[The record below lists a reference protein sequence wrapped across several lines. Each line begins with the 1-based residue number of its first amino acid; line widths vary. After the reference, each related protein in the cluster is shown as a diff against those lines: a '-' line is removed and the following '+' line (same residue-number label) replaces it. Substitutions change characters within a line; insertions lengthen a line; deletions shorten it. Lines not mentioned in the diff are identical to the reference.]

1 MLDPILLSIA
11 KNAILSRFS
20 AEYLPDKEEILKDN
34 PLLSESGASFVTL
47 NYDDSLR
54 GCIGSIIPHRILFD
68 DIVSNAMSAAFSDP
82 RFAPLSSDE
91 LSHLNLEVSV
101 LSEPEILEYEDY
113 DDLVKKVRP
122 NIDGLILKHGSYQG
136 TFLPQV
142 WKQLPTS
149 KQFLEHLSMKAGAT
163 PSIYVEHPTIYRYT
177 VDAIE
182 KSFDQIE

>member
-20 AEYLPDKEEILKDN
+20 AEYLPDREEILKNFPFLNKD
-34 PLLSESGASFVTL
+34 GASFVTL
-47 NYDDSLR
+47 NYDNSLR
-54 GCIGSIIPHRILFD
+54 GCIGSIVSHRILYD
-68 DIVSNAMSAAFSDP
+68 DIVNNAISAAFNDP
-82 RFAPLSSDE
+82 RFTPLDSSE

-101 LSEPEILEYEDY
+101 LSRPEIVEYKDY

-142 WKQLPTS
+142 WSQLPTS
-149 KQFLEHLSMKAGAT
+149 KEFLEHLSMKAGAN
-163 PSIYVEHPTIYRYT
+163 PSIYKENPTIYRYS
-177 VDAIE
+177 VDSIE
-182 KSFDQIE
+182 KSFEEI